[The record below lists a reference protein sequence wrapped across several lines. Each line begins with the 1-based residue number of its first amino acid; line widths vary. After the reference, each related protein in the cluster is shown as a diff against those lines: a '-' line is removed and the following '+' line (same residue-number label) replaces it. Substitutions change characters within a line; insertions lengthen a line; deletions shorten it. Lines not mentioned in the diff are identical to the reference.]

1 MLLKKYAYE
10 QNTSTYQRSLVNL
23 AFRYF
28 FSGQLFTKGGSPRMH
43 VSSKINKQRIKAF
56 NLESFKREIDSEIQF
71 NVHLEKEKK
80 KKKPLNL
87 RK

>member
-1 MLLKKYAYE
+1 MLFKKYAYE

-43 VSSKINKQRIKAF
+43 HVSSKINKQRIKAF

-71 NVHLEKEKK
+71 NVYLEKEKK
-80 KKKPLNL
+80 NLNL